1 MKLKLIQSHPID
13 TAIDL
18 VLISE
23 EHGIYIP
30 KVYNTPLSFLKK
42 GSVIWVKKE
51 THYNVYELTE
61 NITDKDEIN
70 LILLTL

>member
-23 EHGIYIP
+23 EHEIYIP

-42 GSVIWVKKE
+42 EV
-51 THYNVYELTE
+51 
-61 NITDKDEIN
+61 
-70 LILLTL
+70 